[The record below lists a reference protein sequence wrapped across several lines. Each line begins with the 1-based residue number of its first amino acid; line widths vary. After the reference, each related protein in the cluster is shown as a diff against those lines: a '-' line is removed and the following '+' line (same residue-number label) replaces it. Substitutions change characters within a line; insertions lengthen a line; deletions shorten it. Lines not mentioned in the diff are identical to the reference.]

1 MAYFPIE
8 KIYTSGLDISR
19 VSEVIM
25 ANVESQAANSVANK
39 IISNVG
45 QVIVGKDKQINLLM
59 VALLV
64 GGHVLLE
71 DVPGTGKTKT
81 ARALAQSLKLDFKR
95 VQFTIDLLPS
105 DLTGIHYFDRSS
117 DQFIFRQ
124 GPIFTN
130 ILLADE
136 INRATARTQSS
147 LLECM
152 EEKQVT
158 VDGETR
164 PLPPPFLVIATQ
176 NPIESQGTFPLPEAQ
191 LDRFLLMLSM
201 DYPTHDESI
210 SILKRFATS
219 DPLTD
224 LQSVATPEE
233 LLDMQKKATEV
244 YVADCIYDYATNIVE
259 ATRVSAEI
267 RVGASP
273 RALLALVSAAK
284 ALALL
289 SGRDFVTPDDIK
301 ELTVPVLAHRLSMH
315 ASGAI
320 SKDGSMLTQHDHAAS
335 ILNSILGMVSCPTEN
350 FTKK

>member
-1 MAYFPIE
+1 MSDVQKP
-8 KIYTSGLDISR
+8 
-19 VSEVIM
+19 
-25 ANVESQAANSVANK
+25 AANDVASK
-39 IISNVG
+39 IISNVNK
-45 QVIVGKDKQINLLM
+45 VIVGKDEQIKLLM

-81 ARALAQSLKLDFKR
+81 ARALAQSLDLKFKR
-95 VQFTIDLLPS
+95 IQFTIDLLPS
-105 DLTGIHYFDRSS
+105 DLTGIHYFDRSA
-117 DQFIFRQ
+117 DKFVFRE

-164 PLPPPFLVIATQ
+164 ILPPPFLVIATQ
-176 NPIESQGTFPLPEAQ
+176 NPIESQGTFSLPEAQ

-201 DYPTHDESI
+201 NYPTHEESI
-210 SILKRFATS
+210 AILKRFSTD
-219 DPLTD
+219 DPLTT
-224 LQSVATPEE
+224 LESVATPDE
-233 LLDMQKKATEV
+233 LLAMQKEAKEV
-244 YVADCIYDYATNIVE
+244 YVADCIYDYATAIVE
-259 ATRVSAEI
+259 ATRNSQEVRI
-267 RVGASP
+267 GASP

-289 SGRDFVTPDDIK
+289 SGRSFVTPDDIK
-301 ELTVPVLAHRLSMH
+301 ELSVPVLAHRLSMH
-315 ASGAI
+315 ASGAL
-320 SKDGSMLTQHDHAAS
+320 SKDGGIQTQHDHAS
-335 ILNSILGMVSCPTEN
+335 SVINSILESVACPTEDFSN
-350 FTKK
+350 K

>member
-1 MAYFPIE
+1 MDNQA
-8 KIYTSGLDISR
+8 TAADTTVCSR
-19 VSEVIM
+19 IIN
-25 ANVESQAANSVANK
+25 NVN
-39 IISNVG
+39 
-45 QVIVGKDKQINLLM
+45 QVIVGKDKQIELLM

-105 DLTGIHYFDRSS
+105 DLTGINYYDRSAEK
-117 DQFIFRQ
+117 FVFRP
-124 GPIFTN
+124 GPLFTN

-158 VDGETR
+158 VDGQTHV
-164 PLPPPFLVIATQ
+164 LPPPFLVIATQ

-191 LDRFLLMLSM
+191 LDRFLMQLSM
-201 DYPTHDESI
+201 NYPTHEESI
-210 SILKRFATS
+210 AILKRFATD
-219 DPLTD
+219 DPLTT
-224 LQSVATPEE
+224 LSSVASPEE
-233 LLDMQKKATEV
+233 LLAMQQEAKQV
-244 YVADCIYDYATNIVE
+244 FVADALYEYATAIVE
-259 ATRVSAEI
+259 ETRNHPQV

-273 RALLALVSAAK
+273 RALLAYVSAAK

-289 SGRDFVTPDDIK
+289 RGRKFCTPDDFK
-301 ELTVPVLAHRLSMH
+301 RLSVPVLAHRLSVH
-315 ASGAI
+315 ASASFSSEGTFM
-320 SKDGSMLTQHDHAAS
+320 SQHDMAAS
-335 ILNSILGMVSCPTEN
+335 VIKSIMDKVPCPTED
-350 FTKK
+350 FSR

>member
-1 MAYFPIE
+1 MDNQA
-8 KIYTSGLDISR
+8 TAADTTVCSR
-19 VSEVIM
+19 IIN
-25 ANVESQAANSVANK
+25 NVN
-39 IISNVG
+39 
-45 QVIVGKDKQINLLM
+45 QVIVGKDKQIELLM

-105 DLTGIHYFDRSS
+105 DLTGINYYDRSAEK
-117 DQFIFRQ
+117 FVFRP
-124 GPIFTN
+124 GPLFTN

-158 VDGETR
+158 VDGQTHV
-164 PLPPPFLVIATQ
+164 LPPPFLVIATQ

-191 LDRFLLMLSM
+191 LDRFLMQLSM
-201 DYPTHDESI
+201 NYPTHEESI
-210 SILKRFATS
+210 AILKRFATD
-219 DPLTD
+219 DPLTT
-224 LQSVATPEE
+224 LSSVASPEE
-233 LLDMQKKATEV
+233 LLAMQQEAKQV
-244 YVADCIYDYATNIVE
+244 FVADALYEYATAIVE
-259 ATRVSAEI
+259 ETRNHLQV

-273 RALLALVSAAK
+273 RALLAYVSAAK

-289 SGRDFVTPDDIK
+289 RGRKFCTPDDFK
-301 ELTVPVLAHRLSMH
+301 RLSVPVLAHRLSVH
-315 ASGAI
+315 ASASFSSEGAFM
-320 SKDGSMLTQHDHAAS
+320 SQHDMAAS
-335 ILNSILGMVSCPTEN
+335 VIKSIVDKVPCPTED
-350 FTKK
+350 FSR